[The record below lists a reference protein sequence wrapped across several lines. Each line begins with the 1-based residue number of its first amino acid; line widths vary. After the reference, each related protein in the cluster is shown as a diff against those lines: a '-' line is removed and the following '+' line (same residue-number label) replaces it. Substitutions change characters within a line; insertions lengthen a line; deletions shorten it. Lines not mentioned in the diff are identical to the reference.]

1 MFENKSKRM
10 CVLPEIIQES
20 EVLPRAKEEID
31 SRERKERH
39 SDRFEVADKL
49 IETEGF

>member
-10 CVLPEIIQES
+10 RVLPETVQES
-20 EVLPRAKEEID
+20 EID

-39 SDRFEVADKL
+39 SDRFELADKL
-49 IETEGF
+49 KVFKLSPVTQN